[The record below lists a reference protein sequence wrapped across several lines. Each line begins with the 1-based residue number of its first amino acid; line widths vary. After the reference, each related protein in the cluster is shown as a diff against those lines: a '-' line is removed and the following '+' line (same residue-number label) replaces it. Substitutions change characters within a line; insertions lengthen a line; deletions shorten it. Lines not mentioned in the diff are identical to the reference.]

1 MRSGGLSAEEYAS
14 ALLEQCERG
23 KVLNAFITLDRDK
36 VLAAARAAD
45 LRGVSGPLHG
55 LPIPIKDSI
64 NTRDL
69 PTTVGTE
76 ALRNFYPKENA
87 PIVQKLL
94 DAGAILLG
102 KTNLH
107 ELSMGWTSSNES
119 FGAVRNPYDLT
130 RIPGG
135 SSGGTAAAVAA
146 RMAPLGVA
154 EDTEGS
160 IRVPAALC
168 GIVGFR
174 PTTYRYPNGGTA
186 PISSLFDQVGPHA
199 RNVGDIILF
208 DQVITDS
215 YDEVSPVSLKGLRL
229 GVDRDYWF
237 AGLDPEVARI
247 TDRAMQTLEG
257 AGVEFVEAK
266 VPDLRRL
273 IQRITEAVQM
283 HDVLQELPSYLVE
296 SGAGVTLDQIMAQS
310 NVEFGIV
317 SEEVYLT
324 ARDTYLPALRQ
335 TFRDYFA
342 VNGVSAIIFPT
353 TMAPAPKIGVDEQSI
368 AFITSVARN
377 IAPGSTAGLPGLV
390 LPSGLTKD
398 GLPVSIEIDGPAGS
412 DRALLAMGLSIE
424 SLLPANDFRV
434 R

>member
-1 MRSGGLSAEEYAS
+1 MRSGGLGAEEYAS

-23 KVLNAFITLDRDK
+23 QALNAFITLDREK
-36 VLAAARAAD
+36 VLADARAAD
-45 LRGVSGPLHG
+45 QRGVSGPLHG

-64 NTRDL
+64 NTKDL

-76 ALRNFYPKENA
+76 ALRQFYPKENA

-94 DAGAILLG
+94 DAGAIVLG

-107 ELSMGWTSSNES
+107 ELSMGWTSSNEP
-119 FGAVRNPYDLT
+119 FGVVRNPYDLS

-160 IRVPAALC
+160 IRVPAAMC

-174 PTTYRYPNGGTA
+174 PTTHRYPNEGAA

-208 DQVITDS
+208 DQVITGD
-215 YDEVSPVSLKGLRL
+215 YEAVRPVSLKGLKL
-229 GVDRDYWF
+229 GIDRGYWF
-237 AGLDPEVARI
+237 SGLDAEVARI
-247 TDRAMQTLEG
+247 TERTLVELED
-257 AGVEFVEAK
+257 AGVEFIEAQ

-273 IQRITEAVQM
+273 IQRITEAVQV
-283 HDVLQELPSYLVE
+283 HDILVELPRYLAD
-296 SGAGVTLDQIMAQS
+296 SGASVTLEEILAQS
-310 NVEFGIV
+310 SLQLGTVP
-317 SEEVYLT
+317 EELYQT
-324 ARDTYLPALRQ
+324 ARDSYLPALRQ
-335 TFRDYFA
+335 TFRAYFA
-342 VNGVSAIIFPT
+342 RTGVAAILFPT
-353 TMAPAPKIGVDEQSI
+353 TMTPAPKIGVDEQSSS
-368 AFITSVARN
+368 FITSVARN

-390 LPSGLTKD
+390 LPSGLTKG
-398 GLPVSIEIDGPAGS
+398 GLPVSIEIDGPAGC
-412 DRALLAMGLSIE
+412 DRELLGLGLSME
-424 SLLPANDFRV
+424 SLLPANDFRF